1 MSGFRFQSEQHPA
14 KNKTMVGFYD
24 DLKNSRPEN
33 IHDLWPT
40 TSSWWETKGRS
51 GNFGSCTLAEHL
63 DVWATEDEINR
74 FLDEAGQNDM
84 YSLVKTFHDTSITL
98 IELLNIMSRA
108 HEWGKIILLSDCCAG
123 CNRDFDRTYQED
135 GDLDYYQELGDNNSS
150 IVHISITTLGVI
162 NHLLMRKRE
171 IEDFVHI
178 LIYYHDPLSAGGR
191 ETSMIEKLLRLG
203 EGFISVIP
211 KLGIAAFTCLSLC
224 AARSPSLCF
233 QSISKPIKLAEGC
246 EKYMTSVLEHITDYV
261 FVCQLS
267 WGTVSFTRIIPL
279 LYQIGSWKLAID
291 SMTEK
296 TKSSLVQKIAMF
308 AVKLFEKR
316 DQGEQMH
323 SPDFRTL
330 MESAFLKKK
339 CNHSVSGPDFA
350 IVGALD
356 ILQKW
361 DKMGVNTGQFDQE
374 QRESLHPL
382 IDDYSPHLDYLRSFL
397 GIESDENSKNDGS
410 NSRGSK
416 GISFLH
422 SMTKKYGK
430 CGLPTCQATNAS
442 AENNTKTLFTC
453 GGCNGLELYCCREHQ
468 RQHWA
473 VHKRFCKRK
482 A

>member
-1 MSGFRFQSEQHPA
+1 MQLFKPQVQATSNQQPANRCQSEQHPA
-14 KNKTMVGFYD
+14 KNKTMAGFYD
-24 DLKNSRPEN
+24 DLKNSRPGN

-74 FLDEAGQNDM
+74 FLDEDGQNDM
-84 YSLVKTFHDTSITL
+84 YSLVKTFHDASITS
-98 IELLNIMSRA
+98 IELLDIFDERSSA
-108 HEWGKIILLSDCCAG
+108 CGWKKFIFLSGCCAG
-123 CNRDFDRTYQED
+123 CNRDFDRTYQKD
-135 GDLDYYQELGDNNSS
+135 GDFDYYQELGDNNAS
-150 IVHISITTLGVI
+150 IIHISITTLGVI
-162 NHLLMRKRE
+162 NHLLMRDRE
-171 IEDFVHI
+171 IEDFLHI
-178 LIYYHDPLSAGGR
+178 LIYYHDPLAAGGR
-191 ETSMIEKLLRLG
+191 DTSMIEKLLRLG
-203 EGFISVIP
+203 EVSISMVP

-233 QSISKPIKLAEGC
+233 QSISQPIKLIEGC

-316 DQGEQMH
+316 DQGEGMH
-323 SPDFRTL
+323 SADFRTL

-339 CNHSVSGPDFA
+339 CNRYVSGPDFA

-356 ILQKW
+356 VLQKW
-361 DKMGVNTGQFDQE
+361 DKMGVNTGQF
-374 QRESLHPL
+374 
-382 IDDYSPHLDYLRSFL
+382 
-397 GIESDENSKNDGS
+397 
-410 NSRGSK
+410 
-416 GISFLH
+416 
-422 SMTKKYGK
+422 
-430 CGLPTCQATNAS
+430 
-442 AENNTKTLFTC
+442 
-453 GGCNGLELYCCREHQ
+453 
-468 RQHWA
+468 
-473 VHKRFCKRK
+473 
-482 A
+482 